1 MTQNLYVRID
11 KKTASTKASH
21 KEGKVVAY
29 SRLSN
34 KIAVRYNAWTKDGK
48 KYPARTLFYHILE
61 CDNSGILWIFK
72 VVEQLRIY
80 HGKSDHIDPDKMI
93 IFKSRELEEGELNV

>member
-11 KKTASTKASH
+11 KKTASNSVNER
-21 KEGKVVAY
+21 EGKVVAY
-29 SRLSN
+29 NKFSN
-34 KIAVRYNAWTKDGK
+34 KIAVRYERWTRDGV
-48 KYPARTLFYHILE
+48 KYPARTLFYHITKL
-61 CDNSGILWIFK
+61 DNSGILWIFK